1 MAAEVLAELLGGR
14 CTVRRALAA
23 DVPAIVELLRDDP
36 IGGSRESADAAAY
49 ESAFAAVG
57 ADPAQLLVVV
67 EADDAVVG
75 TLQLTFIPGLSRGG
89 TLRAQVEAVRI
100 AVAHRGGGLGSAL
113 LRWAVDESRRRG
125 AGLVQL
131 TTDAR
136 RDDARRFYTRA
147 GFTASHLGMK
157 RDLTAG

>member
-1 MAAEVLAELLGGR
+1 MGGDA
-14 CTVRRALAA
+14 VRRAVAE
-23 DVPAIVELLRDDP
+23 DVPAIVALLRDDA
-36 IGGSRESADAAAY
+36 IGADRETAAVAAY
-49 ESAFAAVG
+49 RSAFAAVD

-67 EADDAVVG
+67 EAADGTVVG

-89 TLRAQVEAVRI
+89 ALRAQIEAVR
-100 AVAHRGGGLGSAL
+100 VAAPHRHGGLGSAL
-113 LRWAVDESRRRG
+113 IAWAVDESRRRG

-136 RDDARRFYTRA
+136 RDGARRFYERA

-157 RDLTAG
+157 RDLTAGDRAAGPSDG